1 VKVKAER
8 GMQLKK
14 SCIKL
19 TIMSL
24 LAKFHVRSATAF
36 TCRIVSPTLSTSRN
50 SICITRLY
58 SSSRSENRRDKA
70 EIRSK
75 LGKSSKE
82 LDWEHFDFSDNPKTD
97 NRFIKAQNGNI
108 VAPHH
113 HLDATK
119 EAIEDKK
126 AAKKLQDA
134 NEAFLSL
141 DPNTIA
147 EATKILEEYVNDDRI
162 ERVRSVLKQRTK
174 RSKFLFENPANPSN
188 VWACLRTIDS
198 FGIQY
203 VDVIIDSGRYAGK
216 KAMTQKRGMRTAM
229 GSAQWITLRNYSNT
243 KEAVEN
249 IRKQGYKIYASDL
262 NPNSKDVRDI
272 DFDSAPICVVMG
284 NEEDGISDEMR
295 ALADETFTL
304 PMCGF
309 AESFN
314 LSVATSITLAHMSS
328 KSQIGTRKGPLQPDL
343 DEHEFICLYLK
354 GLFNSLAQKKMGNA
368 ILKKNGIIL
377 PEEIFRYI

>member
-1 VKVKAER
+1 
-8 GMQLKK
+8 M
-14 SCIKL
+14 
-19 TIMSL
+19 T
-24 LAKFHVRSATAF
+24 
-36 TCRIVSPTLSTSRN
+36 
-50 SICITRLY
+50 TRLY
-58 SSSRSENRRDKA
+58 SSSRSENRKDKS
-70 EIRSK
+70 EKGSR
-75 LGKSSKE
+75 LGTSSKE

-97 NRFIKAQNGNI
+97 NRFNKAKNGNV
-108 VAPHH
+108 VAPHQ
-113 HLDATK
+113 HLDARK

-126 AAKKLQDA
+126 AAQKLQDA
-134 NEAFLSL
+134 NEAFMNL
-141 DPNTIA
+141 DPKTVA

-203 VDVIIDSGRYAGK
+203 VDVIIDSGLYAGK
-216 KAMTQKRGMRTAM
+216 KAITQKRGMRTAM
-229 GSAQWITLRNYSNT
+229 GSAQWITLQNYSNT

-249 IRKQGYKIYASDL
+249 IRKQGYKIFASDL

-272 DFDSAPICVVMG
+272 DWDSSPICVVMG
-284 NEEDGISDEMR
+284 NEEDGISEEMR

-328 KSQIGTRKGPLQPDL
+328 KSQKGRRGPLQPDL
-343 DEHEFICLYLK
+343 DEHEFNCLYLK

-368 ILKKNGIIL
+368 ILKKNGIVL
-377 PEEIFRYI
+377 PEIFRYI

>member
-1 VKVKAER
+1 
-8 GMQLKK
+8 MYFKK
-14 SCIKL
+14 SYIL
-19 TIMSL
+19 MTIMSF
-24 LAKFHVRSATAF
+24 LAKFHLRSVGAF
-36 TCRIVSPTLSTSRN
+36 TCRNSLRVATRTTPFSNNNASTM
-50 SICITRLY
+50 TRLY
-58 SSSRSENRRDKA
+58 SNSRSQHKKDKA
-70 EIRSK
+70 EVRSR
-75 LGKSSKE
+75 LGKSSNE

-97 NRFIKAQNGNI
+97 NRFNIAQNGNT
-108 VAPHH
+108 AAAHQ
-113 HLDATK
+113 HLDENK
-119 EAIEDKK
+119 EAIEDRK
-126 AAKKLQDA
+126 AAKMLQDA
-134 NEAFLSL
+134 NEAFLNL
-141 DPNTIA
+141 DPKTVA

-162 ERVRSVLKQRTK
+162 ERVRNVLKQRTK

-203 VDVIIDSGRYAGK
+203 VDVIIDSGLYAGK

-243 KEAVEN
+243 KEAIEN

-262 NPNSKDVRDI
+262 NPNSKDVREVDW
-272 DFDSAPICVVMG
+272 DSEPICVVMG
-284 NEEDGISDEMR
+284 NEEDGISEEMR

-304 PMCGF
+304 PMVGF

-328 KSQIGTRKGPLQPDL
+328 KSQKGTKKGPLQPDL
-343 DEHEFICLYLK
+343 DEHEFNCLYLK

-377 PEEIFRYI
+377 PEIFRFI